1 MNFFALLVVSGIFIA
16 SGEISRQNSLEQ
28 ITGDDRIVGGETA
41 RPGQFPYMAA
51 LRYSYKWQGTVY
63 WRGHLCSGGILSSR
77 WIVSCAS
84 CTQNRYSNVSNLV
97 IVVGSHHVSND
108 GRIYHLNR
116 IVNHPAFH
124 VTGARNDVSLLRT
137 VKQIEIEI
145 GFVESISLRKQFV
158 GSDTA
163 AVISGW
169 GHVKVKHKF
178 CSISSHNLICFLHF
192 LNYPSSSSDWS
203 LSNAFAVL
211 SGEYVNE

>member
-1 MNFFALLVVSGIFIA
+1 MIFFAFLVISGVFIA
-16 SGEISRQNSLEQ
+16 SCESSRLYPLERN
-28 ITGDDRIVGGETA
+28 TSDDRIVGGETA

-84 CTQNRYSNVSNLV
+84 CTQNRYSNISNLV

-108 GRIYHLNR
+108 GRIYHLDR

-137 VKQIEIEI
+137 VEHIEIES

-158 GSDTA
+158 GSDAA

-169 GHVKVKHKF
+169 GHVKVQHKF
-178 CSISSHNLICFLHF
+178 CSILSHYFICLLHI
-192 LNYPSSSSDWS
+192 LN
-203 LSNAFAVL
+203 
-211 SGEYVNE
+211 